1 MKRKLLSRKLL
12 SATLALCLIMGCS
25 TTAFATDI
33 TPNTA
38 GNSSTAGVEAA
49 EGAANGDV
57 VGTADIPV
65 YVKTTIED
73 EVTNVYSVS
82 YDATELTFEY
92 EGTDNHIW
100 NPETLEYEATH
111 EGDWTNPSQD
121 ITVSNYSDLPV
132 LVTPSATDPTDTNLT
147 VKLGAALA
155 LDSAYNEDEVI
166 DNDASKASVKEGTIN
181 VSIEGTPSVEA
192 VSPTQVSTITLTV
205 TDNR

>member
-1 MKRKLLSRKLL
+1 VYVLLLSD
-12 SATLALCLIMGCS
+12 TL
-25 TTAFATDI
+25 
-33 TPNTA
+33 
-38 GNSSTAGVEAA
+38 
-49 EGAANGDV
+49 
-57 VGTADIPV
+57 
-65 YVKTTIED
+65 YHQ
-73 EVTNVYSVS
+73 Y
-82 YDATELTFEY
+82 
-92 EGTDNHIW
+92 TDNHIW